1 MPSGSLS
8 LTVQASPEAAFA
20 VVSDLLRAPEWV
32 PDLVSVTKVSDG
44 PVGVGTR
51 YTEVVQMGDKR
62 GDGELWVTVFEPP
75 RVFAHE
81 GRGGPAT
88 FGARFTIE
96 PEGDGCRITH
106 DYEVKLSGMAR
117 LMAPLMGK
125 WVEKNS
131 AHAMQGL
138 KQLIERPG

>member
-8 LTVQASPEAAFA
+8 LTLQASPEAAFA

-51 YTEVVQMGDKR
+51 FTEVVQMGDKR
-62 GDGELWVTVFEPP
+62 GDGELWVTV
-75 RVFAHE
+75 
-81 GRGGPAT
+81 

-131 AHAMQGL
+131 AHAMQDL
-138 KQLIERPG
+138 KQLIERQG